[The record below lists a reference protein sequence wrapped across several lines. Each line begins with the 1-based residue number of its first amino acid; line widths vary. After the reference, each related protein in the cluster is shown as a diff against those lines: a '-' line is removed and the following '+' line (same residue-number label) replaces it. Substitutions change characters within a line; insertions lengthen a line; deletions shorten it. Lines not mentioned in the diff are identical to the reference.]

1 MEKQSASNSKIKYT
15 LLSILFSIL
24 FIFTALKFS
33 SPLTAY
39 ADDTLVSNSNGKAV
53 NGQEIDSTATATNH

>member
-24 FIFTALKFS
+24 FIFTVYD
-33 SPLTAY
+33 LTY
-39 ADDTLVSNSNGKAV
+39 SQF
-53 NGQEIDSTATATNH
+53 QEILGVYNGD